1 MAFGSFM
8 KIMLNVFQVQPR
20 IRALQQTDR
29 YGKFVVEPLDKG
41 YGHTLGASL
50 RRVLLTSVEGVA
62 ITAVQVQGVMHEFS
76 TIPGVVEDM
85 MDICLNLK
93 ELPIKSVDG
102 GLTGPVAARI
112 DKQGEGRVTGA
123 DVQLPPGLQIVAP
136 EKLICTLSRPD
147 ARFDA
152 VLTIEPGKGY
162 VPSGMQ
168 ERSKTIGT
176 IPVDAI
182 YSPITRV
189 NYYVEPTRV
198 GQQTEL
204 DRLVIE
210 IWTSGTLAAG
220 AALSQAARILTEYL
234 TLFGEIEGHVEAA
247 AGAADG
253 AQASRARDVKIDDLD
268 FSNRT
273 YNCLKRQGIET
284 LEELSNYTQED
295 LMNIRNFGQKSLD
308 EVRDKLRD
316 YQLELRPSAT
326 ADTELLE
333 V

>member
-1 MAFGSFM
+1 
-8 KIMLNVFQVQPR
+8 MLNVFQVEPK
-20 IRALQQTDR
+20 IRELKPKSDR
-29 YGKFVVEPLDKG
+29 YGKFVIEPLDKG

-93 ELPIKSVDG
+93 ELPIKSLDG
-102 GLTGPVAARI
+102 SLDGPVAARI

-123 DVQLPPGLQIVAP
+123 DVVLPPNLKIVSP

-210 IWTSGTLAAG
+210 IWTSGTLAA
-220 AALSQAARILTEYL
+220 ATALSQAAQILTAYL
-234 TLFGEIEGHVEAA
+234 KLFNDIEGSVMPDSKVGEVVVGHQL
-247 AGAADG
+247 DI
-253 AQASRARDVKIDDLD
+253 KIDDLN

-284 LEELSNYTQED
+284 LNELSNYTQED

-308 EVRDKLRD
+308 EVRELLRE
-316 YQLELRPSAT
+316 YKRELRPSAT